1 MLSTY
6 PQISALARIAK
17 AKQINR
23 IRADLRTLKQGMRG
37 SSALASSQMPKSQSR
52 SKPARMFFARQ
63 WNLRLVWAS
72 RRHSPGPRW
81 SHRKRGKADGW
92 RSGDRRESLRKS
104 ADGTYV
110 IKRHV
115 LLLCYSLY
123 LWIQPRGQRTD
134 RQIGAFFSRKK
145 SRQPQRLAAS
155 CRRVLHFTAIL
166 YVCSPAIVLG
176 GFDRQLQLLPDRA
189 RDEAPDAVTLPAVRP
204 GKPNCQT
211 ELD

>member
-1 MLSTY
+1 LLSTY

-72 RRHSPGPRW
+72 RRQSPGPRW

-123 LWIQPRGQRTD
+123 LWIQPRGQRTAGGLVPP
-134 RQIGAFFSRKK
+134 RPS
-145 SRQPQRLAAS
+145 
-155 CRRVLHFTAIL
+155 LHGDL
-166 YVCSPAIVLG
+166 V
-176 GFDRQLQLLPDRA
+176 RLLPGNRSW
-189 RDEAPDAVTLPAVRP
+189 RIRPPASTSSRP
-204 GKPNCQT
+204 CPR
-211 ELD
+211 